1 MTSTPSPSAPPRG
14 FSSETT
20 AEGMLVAR
28 YRHPDAALALVGLP
42 FAVAVLGWMGWT
54 VGQAMVDVMGKSPA
68 QAFATVGALG
78 GLLAIAIGYGLLGV
92 AFNTTEM
99 TVQGTGE
106 AATVEVTVRPFPR
119 RPARRVACIAVERVV
134 VRTREEVYASGGGIR
149 GGGTAKIRSTTHH
162 DLGVETAAGRRV
174 ALLSDTNAAAVDAF
188 ARLLAEALD
197 RPVAHEV

>member
-1 MTSTPSPSAPPRG
+1 MNTSASSPPRPRG
-14 FSSETT
+14 FSVDSGDS
-20 AEGMLVAR
+20 ALVAR
-28 YRHPDAALALVGLP
+28 YRNPDAALAIAGLP
-42 FAVAVLGWMGWT
+42 FAWAVLEWMGWT

-119 RPARRVACIAVERVV
+119 RPARRVAGIAVERVV
-134 VRTREEVYASGGGIR
+134 VRTREEVYASGGGSIR
-149 GGGTAKIRSTTHH
+149 AGGHRKSQRTTHH
-162 DLGVETAAGRRV
+162 DLAVETGNGRSV
-174 ALLSDTNAAAVDAF
+174 HLLSDTNAVAVDAF
-188 ARLLAEALD
+188 ARALAD
-197 RPVAHEV
+197 RLGRPLAHTV